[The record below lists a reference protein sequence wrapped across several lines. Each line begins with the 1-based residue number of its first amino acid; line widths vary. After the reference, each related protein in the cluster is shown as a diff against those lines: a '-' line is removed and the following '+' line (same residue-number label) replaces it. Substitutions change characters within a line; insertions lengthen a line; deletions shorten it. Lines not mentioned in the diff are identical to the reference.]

1 MHDFANS
8 GFASSGFDSRKI
20 RLIIQLRQ
28 AGIMNTDVLSA
39 MELTP
44 REVFVPH
51 SFANHAYEDQ
61 ALPIG
66 LGQTISQP
74 YIVAY
79 MTEALGVDKTHSVLE
94 VGTGSG
100 YQAAVLARLCRRVY
114 TIERHR
120 PLLDIAEQRFN
131 ELKLRNITTMSGDGM
146 KGWPSSAG
154 NENSFDRIIV
164 TASVDGDPPVALLAQ
179 LKVGGIMII
188 PVGGQGQTQVLKRYK
203 KESEDV
209 FAVQSL
215 LPVRFV
221 PLLPDVP
228 RANSYNHEELEEMT
242 A

>member
-1 MHDFANS
+1 MNDI
-8 GFASSGFDSRKI
+8 DSRKI

-28 AGIMNTDVLSA
+28 AGITNTEVLSA
-39 MELTP
+39 IERTP
-44 REVFVPH
+44 RDLFVPPH
-51 SFANHAYEDQ
+51 FETHAYEDQ
-61 ALPIG
+61 AVPIG

-79 MTEALGVDKTHSVLE
+79 MTDALQIEKSHSVLE
-94 VGTGSG
+94 IGTGSG
-100 YQAAVLARLCRRVY
+100 YQAAVLSRLCRRVY

-120 PLLDIAEQRFN
+120 PLMEIAEKHFN
-131 ELKLRNITTMSGDGM
+131 ELKLRNITTLAADGM
-146 KGWPSSAG
+146 KGWPNMAG

-164 TASVDGDPPVALLAQ
+164 TASCDGDPPVALLQQ
-179 LKVGGIMII
+179 LKVGGVMVI
-188 PVGGQGQTQVLKRYK
+188 PVGGQGQNQTLKRYK

-215 LPVRFV
+215 IPVRFV

-228 RANSYNHEELEEMT
+228 RNNSYTPNELEELI

>member
-1 MHDFANS
+1 
-8 GFASSGFDSRKI
+8 
-20 RLIIQLRQ
+20 
-28 AGIMNTDVLSA
+28 
-39 MELTP
+39 
-44 REVFVPH
+44 
-51 SFANHAYEDQ
+51 
-61 ALPIG
+61 

-79 MTEALGVDKTHSVLE
+79 MTDALQLEKTMSVLE

-100 YQAAVLARLCRRVY
+100 YQAAVLSRLCRRVY

-120 PLLDIAEQRFN
+120 PLLEIAESRFN
-131 ELKLRNITTMSGDGM
+131 ELKLRNITTLCADGM
-146 KGWPSSAG
+146 KGWPNVAG

-164 TASVDGDPPVALLAQ
+164 TASVDGEPPVALMAQ
-179 LKVGGIMII
+179 LKIGGIMII
-188 PVGGQGQTQVLKRYK
+188 PVGGQGQNQVLRRYK

-209 FAVQSL
+209 YAMQDL

-228 RANSYNHEELEEMT
+228 RGNSYSPSDLEELT